1 MRKVSLISTISH
13 PLRKNI
19 IEVLADAPR
28 TVSEI
33 VALTG
38 RSQPAV
44 SSNLAIL
51 MRANV
56 VDSYPL
62 GRERIY
68 RLIPEGFEEL
78 VDWLDGIIHARD
90 EKRHSAFSGKNRL
103 ITELH
108 QARTCY
114 DHLAGVE
121 GVRMLDELLSRKW
134 LLRESDESK
143 TLTLTAEGEIGLA
156 SLGIELPLRK
166 NSKRIFAYS
175 CMDWTVKRFHLGGYL
190 GLTMLKGL
198 ESLGYLRRIEGSRKV
213 IMIQE
218 VGDFFNGHPPTH
230 IADTKKMPKQRRKPM
245 ATKEI

>member
-1 MRKVSLISTISH
+1 MRKTSLIGTLSH

-51 MRANV
+51 MSANV

-78 VDWLDGIIHARD
+78 VDWLDGIMHARD
-90 EKRHSAFSGKNRL
+90 EKHYSSFNGKNRL
-103 ITELH
+103 INELH
-108 QARTCY
+108 HARTCY
-114 DHLAGVE
+114 DHLAGLE
-121 GVRMLDELLSRKW
+121 GVRMLDELLARKW
-134 LLRESDESK
+134 LLRKSDGSK
-143 TLTLTAEGEIGLA
+143 ALTLTPDGESGLA
-156 SLGIELPLRK
+156 HLGVRIPLRK
-166 NSKRIFAYS
+166 NTKRIFAYS
-175 CMDWTVKRFHLGGYL
+175 CLDWTVKRFHLGGAL
-190 GLTMLKGL
+190 GFTLLKGL
-198 ESLGYLRRIEGSRKV
+198 ENSGYLKRVEGSRKV
-213 IMIQE
+213 IVKGEIN
-218 VGDFFNGHPPTH
+218 DFFMGMHLNFE
-230 IADTKKMPKQRRKPM
+230 KKVKNENP
-245 ATKEI
+245 